1 MLLLAVLLF
10 INPARASV
18 LPASTSGNWN
28 ISMLQGY
35 PTFKTDRVAL
45 QEPKRA
51 NILATGDMGCVFNAN
66 APHHSINKWHVWD
79 SDMKEMVESDNFLNG
94 TTLWI
99 NEHMAVGHVMHDL
112 WIIEALKSE
121 KVSRIV
127 IQRAPCINA
136 DLCVGLGSWG
146 TFFRGFYTAVIDAFQ
161 PGVPIYLRFSPREF
175 NLTPIYLRGNAT
187 NVDGEYIPFKTE
199 KTLWL
204 GNRVCC
210 ERVVRRQCNSCFY
223 PSVSPLSA
231 SQLKIAAYALVTNE
245 KLIHNFPPGKAI
257 EVLFAHRGTGAKRH
271 IENIQFF
278 IDHLKSTIIA
288 PDFNF
293 RVNCSSNNYM
303 THQTQIEWVAEAQI
317 VIAEH
322 GAFQSNIMYMRKG
335 SLFIELRGNYNHGEF
350 INFERLA
357 RMFGVFYAHVV
368 TSNITGHE
376 VTKFNITASETEQ
389 VVSII
394 NRYRM
399 EAAYRMNT
407 SIQSAFPL
415 NNSSLIV

>member
-368 TSNITGHE
+368 TSNIDWHT
-376 VTKFNITASETEQ
+376 VAKFNITASETEQ
-389 VVSII
+389 VVNII
-394 NRYRM
+394 NRYRT
-399 EAAYRMNT
+399 EAPYRIKT

-415 NNSSLIV
+415 NSSRIV